1 MPLKVLIV
9 DPNPK
14 FRELLS
20 HHVTAE
26 WSDGVVIQHDPTQHG
41 KFPAHFSGGGSDVVL
56 LGQHLGKGFEQTR
69 ESGLDWLK
77 VFKRRPGFPP
87 VVFLADDGDELLA
100 VQVIKSGAEDYIPKR
115 RLNHSLLINSIKEAV
130 RKKKRA
136 AALFETTPNYG
147 SLAGAGTNVNIKGY
161 EIIKEISNRGVSWV
175 YLARNLE
182 LGVNV
187 VLKVL
192 RQVGDVSDGKSAL
205 ERFIQEYEVISK
217 VKHPNVVEIYGHGIA
232 DDHAYIAME
241 FFEHGDL
248 KARMKKAI
256 TIKDAIRYATQM
268 AEALQVIHSV
278 GVLHRDLKPANVMLR
293 EDDTVALID
302 FGLAKETALH
312 DALTDTGEVFGTPYY
327 MSPEQGH
334 ADAVDERGDL
344 YSLGVILYEMLTKE
358 KPFTASTPMG
368 VIYKHSHAP
377 LPKLVEDLQVFQPI
391 IDKLLAKEPRH
402 RYQSAKE
409 FAQALR
415 EIPDGAL
422 PKDESTVQ
430 VRVLTPAES

>member
-14 FRELLS
+14 FRELLA

-26 WSDGVVIQHDPTQHG
+26 WSDGIVIQHDPNVHG
-41 KFPAHFSGGGSDVVL
+41 NFPSHFSGGGSDVVL
-56 LGQHLGKGFEQTR
+56 LSQDLGKAIGESG

-87 VVFLADDGDELLA
+87 VVFLADAGDELLA
-100 VQVIKSGAEDYIPKR
+100 VQVIKSGAEDYIPKKS
-115 RLNHSLLINSIKEAV
+115 LSHSFLVNSIKEAV

-175 YLARNLE
+175 YLARSNA
-182 LGVNV
+182 LGENV

-241 FFEHGDL
+241 FFEEGDL
-248 KARMKKAI
+248 KARMRKAVSVS
-256 TIKDAIRYATQM
+256 DAVRYAMQM

-302 FGLAKETALH
+302 FGLAKEMTLH

-334 ADAVDERGDL
+334 AGAVDERGDL
-344 YSLGVILYEMLTKE
+344 YSLGVILYELLTKE

-377 LPKLVEDLQVFQPI
+377 LPDLPDELSAFQPI
-391 IDKLLAKEPRH
+391 VEKLLAKDPRG
-402 RYQSAKE
+402 RFQSAVE
-409 FAQALR
+409 VVQALK
-415 EIPDGAL
+415 AL
-422 PKDESTVQ
+422 PATAIPKDESTVQ
-430 VRVLTPAES
+430 VRALSQVDS